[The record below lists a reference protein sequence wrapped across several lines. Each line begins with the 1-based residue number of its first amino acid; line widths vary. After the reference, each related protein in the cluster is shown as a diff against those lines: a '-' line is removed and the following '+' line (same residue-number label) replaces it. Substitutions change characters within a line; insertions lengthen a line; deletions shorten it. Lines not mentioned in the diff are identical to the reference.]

1 MSVEP
6 LFISENDEIKTFRIE
21 KTPILLNKYTK
32 NHINLGFELLKKIL
46 FKRYCSCSV
55 STFVKDVNSN
65 INEVDK
71 ISQIIID
78 IFTESKSTKNT
89 QQTTLYIF
97 KNLLKTI
104 SISDSFI
111 NRLNINKSNVYS
123 KFDPVLILHR
133 KYNILPD
140 DNNVKQRLIL
150 WIDIIKN
157 NSNNKSSQTIKSII
171 NYIHSCLPHINMNL
185 DSWDEKSLIVNQNIV
200 KKICKNIKQY
210 NWFKLFC
217 IYILNIPFEYNKD
230 FTSNSSN
237 DWDEYYSG
245 DKHIIPTDELDLIY
259 NQAVKSSIF
268 DQLMFLMFI
277 TTGMR
282 VGGFVRIKLNHICT
296 ISNNDITILPNGR
309 TLEKGNKWFE
319 FPINPTVNNLLKIW
333 ISTFRKGNSDYLF
346 PSSVTFTNYIATN
359 TVRNRFKKLCI
370 LASLSGKHLHLHSL
384 RHSYAHILL
393 KCGNNISDISKLLN
407 HSNTHT
413 TEQFYLKES
422 ISEVVNRANIPWLD
436 PNNKPH
442 EKIIPDFLNNNI
454 NSRNNKIERKLKRLD
469 SINNILKFS

>member
-1 MSVEP
+1 MSNEP
-6 LFISENDEIKTFRIE
+6 IFISENDEIKIFRTE

-46 FKRYCSCSV
+46 FKRYGTCSV
-55 STFVKDVNSN
+55 SNFVKDVNSN

-78 IFTESKSTKNT
+78 IFTESKSAKNT
-89 QQTTLYIF
+89 QQTTLYIL
-97 KNLLKTI
+97 KNILKTI
-104 SISDSFI
+104 SVSESFI
-111 NRLNINKSNVYS
+111 NRLNINKTNVYS
-123 KFDPVLILHR
+123 KFDHMLILNK
-133 KYNILPD
+133 KYSILPD
-140 DNNVKQRLIL
+140 DNEVKKRLIS

-157 NSNNKSSQTIKSII
+157 NSNNKSCQTIKSLI
-171 NYIHSCLPHINMNL
+171 NYIHSCLPYINMNL
-185 DSWDEKSLIVNQNIV
+185 NSWDESSLILNQNII
-200 KKICKNIKQY
+200 KIICKNIKQY

-217 IYILNIPFEYNKD
+217 IHILKIKFDYKKD
-230 FTSNSSN
+230 FVINSST

-245 DKHIIPTDELDLIY
+245 DRHIISTKELDLIY
-259 NQAVKSSIF
+259 NQSVTSSIF

-282 VGGFVRIKLNHICT
+282 VGGFVRIKLNHICS
-296 ISNNDITILPNGR
+296 IYNNEITILPNGR

-319 FPINPTVNNLLKIW
+319 FPINPTVAKLLKTW
-333 ISTFRKGNSDYLF
+333 ISHFRKGNSEYLF
-346 PSSVTFTNYIATN
+346 PSSITYTNYISTN
-359 TVRNRFKKLCI
+359 TVRNRFKKLCNN
-370 LASLSGKHLHLHSL
+370 AFLSGKHLHLHSL

-407 HSNTHT
+407 HSNTYT

-436 PNNKPH
+436 PNNKPD
-442 EKIIPDFLNNNI
+442 EKIIPDFLNTNVD
-454 NSRNNKIERKLKRLD
+454 SRNNKIERKLKRLENL
-469 SINNILKFS
+469 NNILKK